1 MRKKYTTFAIIAL
14 SVFVL
19 AFAFVRNGNFL
30 NDLLPES
37 KASYGKKVKLSKN
50 VRSKRRGDF
59 IEVETDDMKTVK
71 MNESYQNDGVE
82 YRVLS
87 AVSSKKLVNIERT
100 DRKYYYDEKIS
111 MDANNNL
118 VGDDSYVTLEI
129 LAKNKKNRDYT
140 FHLPSAQLRV
150 KGGKDTIEDYEAM
163 LMNPFDEMGHLK
175 LEHGKERKF
184 YIAFVVKDT
193 ELKDYHDRLCLLID
207 GKGQL
212 IGDSK
217 HLTEVDLRIDKVK
230 G

>member
-50 VRSKRRGDF
+50 VRSKRRGDSL
-59 IEVETDDMKTVK
+59 EVETDDMKTVK

-87 AVSSKKLVNIERT
+87 AVSSKKLVNIERM
-100 DRKYYYDEKIS
+100 DKKYYYDEKIS
-111 MDANNNL
+111 MDA
-118 VGDDSYVTLEI
+118 
-129 LAKNKKNRDYT
+129 NKKNRDYT